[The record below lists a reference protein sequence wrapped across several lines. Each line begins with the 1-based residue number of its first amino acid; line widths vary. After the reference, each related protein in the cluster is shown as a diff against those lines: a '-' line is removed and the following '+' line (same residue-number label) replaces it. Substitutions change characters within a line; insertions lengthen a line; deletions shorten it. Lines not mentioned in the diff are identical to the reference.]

1 MTSLQ
6 DMESNLKKKDLK
18 ESIFQEETPAEQSD
32 EDAKTKLNNE
42 NEEEQINGFE
52 LFMQNA
58 KGNFS
63 KLVGCGG

>member
-6 DMESNLKKKDLK
+6 DIECNLKKKDLK
-18 ESIFQEETPAEQSD
+18 ESIFQEETSAEQSD
-32 EDAKTKLNNE
+32 EDANTELNNE
-42 NEEEQINGFE
+42 GEKEEINGFE